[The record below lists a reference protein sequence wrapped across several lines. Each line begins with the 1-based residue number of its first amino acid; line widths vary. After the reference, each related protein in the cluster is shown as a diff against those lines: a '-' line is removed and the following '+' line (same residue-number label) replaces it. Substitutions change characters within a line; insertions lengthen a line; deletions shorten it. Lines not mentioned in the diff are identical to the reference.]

1 MKNRLFTPGP
11 TPVPESIML
20 KMAGPIIHHRHPE
33 FTEILARV
41 TKNLQYLFQTEGDVL
56 TLTSSGTG
64 AMEAAVCNLHSPGEK
79 ALFVNG
85 GKFGERWGELL
96 RAYGVD
102 AIEMKVEWGD
112 SATPEQVAEIL
123 KKQPG
128 VRAVYLTHSETS
140 TGAAT
145 DIKAIAEIV
154 RKNSNAMVV
163 VDGITAVG
171 AMELRMD
178 TWGLDIVVTG
188 SQKGLMI
195 PPGLAFVAVSR
206 RAWDIIGKSKA
217 PRYYF
222 DLLHAQKAIKSN
234 DTPWT
239 PAISL
244 VIGVDQALEMIPEQG
259 IEKVWVRHALLAR
272 AIREGAVAIGL
283 KILAKIPSAA
293 LTALWMPDSVEFKKF
308 NGILKNTYGITVAGG
323 QGHLSGKIFRISHL
337 GYYDELDMVAMM
349 SALEM
354 TLMECGFVF
363 QTGSGVRAVQQR
375 ITEGGVRS

>member
-1 MKNRLFTPGP
+1 MKSRLFTPGP

-20 KMAGPIIHHRHPE
+20 TMARPIIHHRHPE

-41 TKNLQYLFQTEGDVL
+41 SKNLQYLFQTESDVL

-64 AMEAAVCNLHSPGEK
+64 AMEAAVCNLHSPGER

-96 RAYGVD
+96 RTYGIDPV
-102 AIEMKVEWGD
+102 EMKVEWGD
-112 SATPEQVAEIL
+112 SVDPALIAIAL
-123 KKQPG
+123 KDHPG
-128 VRAVYLTHSETS
+128 IKAVYLTHSETS
-140 TGAAT
+140 TGVAT

-154 RKNSNAMVV
+154 RKSSDAVIV

-178 TWGLDIVVTG
+178 DWGLDVVVTG

-195 PPGLAFVAVSR
+195 PPGLAFIAVGQ
-206 RAWDIIGKSKA
+206 RAWKVMSQSKA

-222 DLLHAQKAIKSN
+222 DLLHAQKSIQSN

-244 VIGVDQALEMIPEQG
+244 VIGVDEALEMIRKQG
-259 IEKVWVRHALLAR
+259 IEEVWARHLLLSR
-272 AIREGAVAIGL
+272 AIRAGAAAIGL
-283 KILAKIPSAA
+283 RILAKNPSVA
-293 LTALWMPDSVEFKKF
+293 LTALWIPESVDAKKF
-308 NGILKNTYGITVAGG
+308 NKILKNTYGITVAGG

-337 GYYDELDMVAMM
+337 GYYDELDMVAMI

-354 TLMECGFVF
+354 TLAECGLPFEL
-363 QTGSGVRAVQQR
+363 GSGVRAVQR
-375 ITEGGVRS
+375 VLGESRSRT